1 MISIQRTDCGKTTAF
16 CHAVHFPAGNILI
29 EVIRIYNKLLIS
41 VIPGVSTS
49 VTSESFLIIAI
60 SSIRVSGFRV
70 HLAYSVVSKGL
81 FQAAALSALGI
92 ADYTAMYTGI
102 TLLSL
107 TGLGLYLCADRLE
120 EKLSGWN
127 SPSR

>member
-1 MISIQRTDCGKTTAF
+1 M
-16 CHAVHFPAGNILI
+16 
-29 EVIRIYNKLLIS
+29 
-41 VIPGVSTS
+41 
-49 VTSESFLIIAI
+49 
-60 SSIRVSGFRV
+60 
-70 HLAYSVVSKGL
+70 
-81 FQAAALSALGI
+81 

-107 TGLGLYLCADRLE
+107 TGLGLYLCADLLE